1 MAPAVAMVCSG
12 NDCDAI
18 DSNAFDTYPYHWIG
32 MEPIGMHTIGMDT
45 CGFFAGVAD
54 AARSALIQQD
64 LTLTAV
70 RSVLGL
76 TACPFMVR
84 QTTVERA
91 ACAPL
96 ANTHSPRD
104 NYVYRA
110 SFTRRNHPIIPPPET
125 R

>member
-12 NDCDAI
+12 NDCDAM

-45 CGFFAGVAD
+45 CGFVAGVAD
-54 AARSALIQQD
+54 AARNALIQQD

-76 TACPFMVR
+76 RACPFMVR
-84 QTTVERA
+84 
-91 ACAPL
+91 
-96 ANTHSPRD
+96 
-104 NYVYRA
+104 
-110 SFTRRNHPIIPPPET
+110 
-125 R
+125 